1 MARTHQRRTRRP
13 AVHPPRTPAPS
24 PHPRRCP
31 SPPRQVPAHRRRN
44 PALPDR
50 QEDHPP
56 RVPAHPRH
64 AAASCTSRHQRHRAV
79 ARPRGHLLIKQI
91 PARGHGSQ
99 RTHPRTHHARRGDR
113 SVSADRRHAGL
124 PRQPHRAIANYP
136 EPTAKAAHRTT
147 TSRSPIGMTRIS
159 AQAGLWRSRHNTA
172 ERAIRRPVV
181 TRKNAYGSRNDAAA
195 RLAARVWTETA
206 TETAPPEYGSRRPLA
221 CPITG
226 LPNTYFS
233 MACRQRSCQAAGG
246 DALDELAGFRRDLY
260 RCLWRR
266 ADALFE
272 TMDAV
277 LTAGLVPSLP
287 YLSL

>member
-172 ERAIRRPVV
+172 ERMIRRPVV

-195 RLAARVWTETA
+195 RLAARVWTVTA
-206 TETAPPEYGSRRPLA
+206 TAEMA
-221 CPITG
+221 G
-226 LPNTYFS
+226 LNVPAY
-233 MACRQRSCQAAGG
+233 
-246 DALDELAGFRRDLY
+246 
-260 RCLWRR
+260 
-266 ADALFE
+266 
-272 TMDAV
+272 
-277 LTAGLVPSLP
+277 LTAYLDACGRRGGKPPAGPDLDRFLP
-287 YLSL
+287 WNASPDDLRTWAQPAARLNPYPAP